1 MPDAAATRLRVR
13 RPAPTASC
21 LRLHDEDEDEGDD
34 VTPHAATMA
43 LHVPL
48 R

>member
-13 RPAPTASC
+13 RLAPTAPF
-21 LRLHDEDEDEGDD
+21 LRRHDEDEGDD